1 MLSFAGFKLLIT
13 IIFVWF
19 VLGSVVIS
27 IFAARELV
35 TLITK
40 KEKKVSKES
49 DNMINSLYQKNAN

>member
-49 DNMINSLYQKNAN
+49 DNMINSLYQ